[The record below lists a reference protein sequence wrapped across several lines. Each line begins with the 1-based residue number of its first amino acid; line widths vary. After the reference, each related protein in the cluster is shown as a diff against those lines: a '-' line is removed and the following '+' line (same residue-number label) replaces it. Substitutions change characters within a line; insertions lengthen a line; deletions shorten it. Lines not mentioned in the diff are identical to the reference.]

1 MSVALRTV
9 IPIVPVAAAGASSST
24 AFDDPQRQRK
34 RQAPKGRRVQPAALA
49 DLQALWGDTDLSVR
63 RDLLIEHLH
72 ALQDRFGQLGTPHLA
87 ALAQRMRLSQT
98 EVYEVAS
105 FYHHFDIVRE
115 GPDGAVPAAPAL
127 TVRVCD
133 GLSCEMAGARD
144 LLARLPQMLGAA
156 VRVIPAPC
164 VGRCEHAP
172 VAVVHQ
178 RPVAGASLAS
188 VEALAR
194 AALGAISP
202 EGADGEPGGHASR
215 AARARTD
222 DIPAAIDLD
231 DYRAGG
237 GYALLAQ
244 CLRGERSAEAV
255 IQTLEHAGLRG
266 LGGAGFPAGRKWRIV
281 RGQSGPRHMAVNIDE
296 GEPGTF
302 KDRWILERDPHRF
315 LEGMLI
321 AAWAVGIDAIWI
333 YLRDEYHGIR
343 ALLQRELQR
352 LREELA
358 TSLDLT
364 GLSTGLS
371 QGSPPGSNPGAGSP
385 AWTMPTIEL
394 RRGAGA
400 YICGEESAMI
410 ESIEGKRGLPRLRP
424 PYVAEV
430 GLFGRPTLEHNV
442 ETLHWVREL
451 VERGPEWFA
460 SQGRYGR
467 KGLRRFSVSGR
478 VREPGVKL
486 APAGITLR
494 ELVEEHCGGLPE
506 GHELYAFLPGGASG
520 GLFPAALADVP
531 LDFDTLQPHGGF
543 IGSAA
548 VVVLTRSATHW
559 DRAVDAARNVMRF
572 FEDESCGQCTPCR
585 VGTAK
590 AGALME
596 QPVWDAPLL
605 AELSQVMRDA
615 SICGLGQAAPNAFD
629 LVLRYFPEEVGAS
642 PAPATPP
649 VEPASPNLGRS
660 APSPAPA
667 RV

>member
-1 MSVALRTV
+1 VDT
-9 IPIVPVAAAGASSST
+9 
-24 AFDDPQRQRK
+24 QRQRK
-34 RQAPKGRRVQPAALA
+34 RQAPKGRRVEPAALA
-49 DLQALWGDTDLSVR
+49 DLQAVWGDADLSLR
-63 RDLLIEHLH
+63 RDLLIERLH
-72 ALQDRFGQLGTPHLA
+72 GINDRFGQLGTPHLA

-133 GLSCEMAGARD
+133 GLSCEMAGANE
-144 LLARLPQMLGAA
+144 LLARLPQILEAG

-164 VGRCEHAP
+164 IGRCEQAP
-172 VAVVHQ
+172 AVAVHQ
-178 RPVAGASLAS
+178 RPVSEATPEEVAHVARQ
-188 VEALAR
+188 ALA
-194 AALGAISP
+194 
-202 EGADGEPGGHASR
+202 GGP
-215 AARARTD
+215 RTD
-222 DIPAAIDLD
+222 DLPPALDLD
-231 DYRAGG
+231 AYRAGG
-237 GYALLAQ
+237 GYTLLAQ
-244 CLRGERSAEAV
+244 CLRGERLADEL
-255 IQTLEHAGLRG
+255 ITTLEHAGLRG

-281 RGQSGPRHMAVNIDE
+281 RGRAGPRHMAVNIDE

-321 AAWAVGIDAIWI
+321 ASWAVGIDAIWI

-343 ALLQRELQR
+343 ALLERELQR

-358 TSLDLT
+358 ASLDLT
-364 GLSTGLS
+364 GLSTGPS
-371 QGSPPGSNPGAGSP
+371 QGLAPGSTPGAGSSG
-385 AWTMPTIEL
+385 WTMPTIEL

-410 ESIEGKRGLPRLRP
+410 ESVEGKRGLPRLRP

-460 SQGRYGR
+460 SQGRHGR

-494 ELVEEHCGGLPE
+494 ELVDEYCGGLPA

-548 VVVLTRSATHW
+548 VVVLTRSTAHW

-590 AGALME
+590 ASALMAADG
-596 QPVWDAPLL
+596 WDAPLL
-605 AELSQVMRDA
+605 TELSQVMRDA

-629 LVLRYFPEEVGAS
+629 LVLRYFPEEVGAR
-642 PAPATPP
+642 APAVSSSPGSSSLSSPTAQRAG
-649 VEPASPNLGRS
+649 EPS
-660 APSPAPA
+660 
-667 RV
+667 